1 MRIRMPF
8 RGRLVAG
15 GLVVVLAAAGAAFWL
30 TGRRGSSEN
39 IVFQAKVNGLYQLF
53 TIKPDGSG
61 LKQITHL
68 AVKRSSVPGVEE
80 PHWSPDG
87 TMILFDSD
95 YARTSKHVISLFTV
109 KPDGSGLKRVPLVT
123 GLFNGE
129 AAWSPDGKN
138 IAYTFD
144 ASSTTPAQ
152 PQGIQVAQ
160 ADGSFPYALTR
171 VEHANHNDQRPSWSP
186 NGKWIIFTEHYGLDQ
201 SQILRVRDVG
211 GTPIPLTPFELNAN
225 NAKWSPD
232 GTTILFNSH
241 NDAKPDQNANLYT
254 MSANG
259 SRLVQITHYRGG
271 LHAFANGWS
280 PDGTEIIFHLR
291 GTRRNGSTVN
301 QLFIMDMANRSLRQL
316 THMSDDMNPGYADWH

>member
-1 MRIRMPF
+1 MPF
-8 RGRLVAG
+8 KARLIASGLLVA
-15 GLVVVLAAAGAAFWL
+15 LVVLAGALWL
-30 TGRRGSSEN
+30 GRDGGASER

-53 TIKPDGSG
+53 TIRPDGTD

-68 AVKRSSVPGVEE
+68 YVKGSSVPGVEE

-87 TMILFDSD
+87 KLILFDSD
-95 YARTSKHVISLFTV
+95 YARSSKSNISLFTIQ
-109 KPDGSGLKRVPLVT
+109 PGGTDLKRLPLVT

-129 AAWSPDGKN
+129 ATWSPDGKN

-171 VEHANHNDQRPSWSP
+171 VQHANHNDQRPSWSP
-186 NGKWIIFTEHYGLDQ
+186 NGNWIIFTEHYGLDQ

-211 GTPIPLTPFELNAN
+211 GTPVPLTPFDLNAN

-232 GTTILFNSH
+232 GKTILFNSH
-241 NDAKPDQNANLYT
+241 NDAKAGQNANLYT
-254 MSANG
+254 ISANG
-259 SRLVQITHYRGG
+259 SHLRQLTHYRGG
-271 LHAFANGWS
+271 LHAFADSWS
-280 PDGTEIIFHLR
+280 PDGTNIVFHLR
-291 GTRRNGSTVN
+291 GTRRDRSSVN
-301 QLFIMDMANRSLRQL
+301 QLFIMDVANGTSRQL
-316 THMSDDMNPGYADWH
+316 THMNNDMNPGYADWH